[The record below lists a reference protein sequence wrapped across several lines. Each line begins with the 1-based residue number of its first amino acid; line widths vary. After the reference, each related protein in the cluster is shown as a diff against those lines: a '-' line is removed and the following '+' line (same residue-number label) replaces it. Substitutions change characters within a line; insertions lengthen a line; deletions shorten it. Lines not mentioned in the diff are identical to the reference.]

1 MSHHDSSI
9 LKAEEQA
16 WQNRRGGAL
25 QEAAYGRPGTQ
36 MVLHRQFSRIADA
49 LRLRPRLRVLDLG
62 CGVGHLLSWLGG
74 QAPAEYYGLDL
85 SATSIANARSFIPT
99 GRFLVGDAEQLPYRT
114 ESFDRVILNGS
125 AHHLLNLGQA
135 LREVYRV
142 MTPGGR
148 IVLFEPIATPITSAI
163 RRALLRTSKYESPAD
178 LAHKED
184 LSRQSL
190 EHELDGAGFSAIVS
204 SACES
209 LAYPLSGMYIDLPF
223 GRSRAVMERL
233 LRLES
238 RLERSSRFRPLLDQ
252 LSWRRLIVADKTP
265 TSTATGR

>member
-1 MSHHDSSI
+1 MSDQDSSI
-9 LKAEEQA
+9 VKAEEQA
-16 WQNRRGGAL
+16 WQNRHGGAL
-25 QEAAYGRPGTQ
+25 QESAYGRPGTQ
-36 MVLHRQFSRIADA
+36 LVLQRQFARIADA
-49 LRLRPRLRVLDLG
+49 LRLRPQQRVLDLG
-62 CGVGHLLSWLGG
+62 CGVGHLLSWLEE

-85 SATSIANARSFIPT
+85 SAASVASARSFTPN

-114 ESFDRVILNGS
+114 ESFDRVIFNGS

-163 RRALLRTSKYESPAD
+163 RRAVLRTSKYESPAD

-184 LSRQSL
+184 LSRRRL
-190 EHELDGAGFSAIVS
+190 EQDLDGAGFAAIVS
-204 SACES
+204 SPCES
-209 LAYPLSGMYIDLPF
+209 LAYPLSGMYINLPF
-223 GRSRAVMERL
+223 GRSRAIMERL

-238 RLERSSRFRPLLDQ
+238 RLEGSSRFRPLLDQ
-252 LSWRRLIVADKTP
+252 LSWRLLVIADKTP
-265 TSTATGR
+265 PDDV